1 MNTFVEFAVFVVF
14 VIMFFA
20 IAMDDVRLRFKN
32 YRLDKELNQYA
43 LNYIILSNKM
53 EELVKKQ
60 DVKKIEETDGFL
72 KFVTESREWAFKY
85 IEDVQSA
92 IIKLRTEFEKI
103 AFDPGN
109 YFLQEEL
116 EDLRNTIENVLGQ
129 LPEDSKND

>member
-1 MNTFVEFAVFVVF
+1 
-14 VIMFFA
+14 
-20 IAMDDVRLRFKN
+20 
-32 YRLDKELNQYA
+32 
-43 LNYIILSNKM
+43 M

-92 IIKLRTEFEKI
+92 IIKLKAEFEKI
-103 AFDPGN
+103 TFDPGN